1 MKKAFTL
8 IEIIVTIVIL
18 GILAAGTFVSLKHLY
33 LRSAKSKTLS
43 ESSFTTQ
50 IVVDQIAALL
60 YDRVPA
66 TVIGYKLNGDFEPI
80 ANILSTDFKILQW
93 IGTSVEAHKSGYY
106 SGFIDLDASDK
117 NTSTAVSFDVNATGI
132 ESLHV
137 KKFGSGS
144 IANKD
149 IALIFAGSFDD
160 GSLSSSSDF
169 NSSFGWHGNPSNLI
183 YTFTTSDNNLS
194 FDIKPQE
201 VYEKYYLVDSAY
213 AIARKED
220 ITPPCSSVDASD
232 DANTLY
238 LFYNFRPWKA
248 QDFCDGN
255 VTVLAE
261 GVRGFKAGVINN
273 NIYFSLSISKEI
285 RGSDNNL
292 SISKEKVVF

>member
-33 LRSAKSKTLS
+33 LRSAKSKILS

-117 NTSTAVSFDVNATGI
+117 NTSTAVSFEIDGGDINA
-132 ESLHV
+132 SF
-137 KKFGSGS
+137 KNKFGRDRN
-144 IANKD
+144 ADD

-160 GSLSSSSDF
+160 ASLSSSSDF